1 MPALPSRRFPG
12 LDRQQSNGFNDA
24 NSRYDVDR
32 SLSPAA
38 RNTPEKGKPMKAM
51 ASRCFWTTN
60 GLFALLATTLCGS
73 QSLLAQ
79 SARPARGA
87 HIVVVVFDGLRPD
100 SVTEQDMPNLY
111 ALAQSG
117 TRFSRHHPV
126 YPSSTE
132 VNGTALAT
140 GGYPKHTGIMA
151 NNEYRPQI
159 DALKSIAIEDE
170 AAVRKGDRVSHGKYI
185 QLPTVAEILRGAGM
199 RTVVA
204 GTKPVALLLDRAERD
219 AKIGEQSE
227 TLVEGK
233 SLPAGLLTRE
243 GVVPFPPKVDNR
255 KTPNRAQDEWTT
267 RVLTNQLWGEG
278 LPEYSV
284 LWLSDPDYTQH
295 GFGPN
300 ALTARQALHNSDE
313 DLGRVLEALDRLGV
327 RNQTDVLVVSDHGF
341 STISKNY
348 DLAKVLRRAGFD
360 AESKFTAAP
369 QPGQIVVVG
378 NSGSSCL
385 YVIGHDKAVSRRLV
399 EFLQKSDFAGAIF
412 SRDEFEGTFPLS
424 QVSVDTAGAPDVMF
438 SACWSSEPNHDG
450 MPGTLVSEGK
460 RGPGQGNHSSLSRY
474 DMHNTLVAAG
484 PHFKQHFVDELP
496 SGNADV
502 APTILHLLGF
512 PTDQL
517 DGRVLGEALVGG
529 QTPAEPVETQ
539 TLRAAHNVGTT
550 HWQQYLTISRI
561 GNYVYFDE
569 GNRGNG
575 PETGARR

>member
-1 MPALPSRRFPG
+1 ME
-12 LDRQQSNGFNDA
+12 
-24 NSRYDVDR
+24 
-32 SLSPAA
+32 
-38 RNTPEKGKPMKAM
+38 TM
-51 ASRCFWTTN
+51 ASRRICTTLT
-60 GLFALLATTLCGS
+60 LFAPLATAFCAS
-73 QSLLAQ
+73 ESALAQ
-79 SARPARGA
+79 SAPPARGT
-87 HIVVVVFDGLRPD
+87 HVVVVVFDGLRPD

-111 ALAQSG
+111 ALGQAG

-140 GGYPKHTGIMA
+140 GGYPKHTGVMA
-151 NNEYRPQI
+151 NNEYRPEI
-159 DALKSIAIEDE
+159 DALKSTAIEEE

-185 QLPTVAEILRGAGM
+185 QLPTVAEILRAGGM
-199 RTVVA
+199 RTAVA

-219 AKIGEQSE
+219 AAIGQQSE
-227 TLVEGK
+227 AVVDGK
-233 SLPAGLLTRE
+233 SLPAGLLARE
-243 GVVPFPPKVDNR
+243 GVAAFPPKVDNR

-267 RVLTNQLWGEG
+267 RVLTNQLWAEG
-278 LPEYSV
+278 LPAYSV

-348 DLAKVLRRAGFD
+348 DLAKLLRKAGFD

-369 QPGQIVVVG
+369 QAGQIVVVG

-385 YVIGHDKAVSRRLV
+385 YVIGHNKDVSRRLV
-399 EFLQKSDFAGAIF
+399 EFLQNSDFAGAIF

-424 QVSVDTAGAPDVMF
+424 QVSVDTAEAPDVMF
-438 SACWSSEPNHDG
+438 SARWSSEPNHDG
-450 MPGTLVSEGK
+450 MPGTLVAEGK
-460 RGPGQGNHSSLSRY
+460 RGPGQGNHSSLSRF

-517 DGRVLGEALVGG
+517 DGRVLGEALVAGKA
-529 QTPAEPVETQ
+529 PAEPVETRI
-539 TLRAAHNVGTT
+539 LRAAHTAGSTN
-550 HWQQYLTISRI
+550 WQQYLTVSRI
-561 GNYVYFDE
+561 GNHVYFDE

-575 PETGARR
+575 PESTARR

>member
-1 MPALPSRRFPG
+1 MKTMTSR
-12 LDRQQSNGFNDA
+12 SA
-24 NSRYDVDR
+24 
-32 SLSPAA
+32 
-38 RNTPEKGKPMKAM
+38 
-51 ASRCFWTTN
+51 WTTG
-60 GLFALLATTLCGS
+60 GLLALLATALGGS
-73 QSLLAQ
+73 ESALAQ
-79 SARPARGA
+79 AARPAPGA

-111 ALAQSG
+111 ALGQSG

-151 NNEYRPQI
+151 NNEYRPEI
-159 DALKSIAIEDE
+159 DALKSTAIEEE

-185 QLPTVAEILRGAGM
+185 QLPTVAEILRGAKM
-199 RTVVA
+199 RTAVA

-219 AKIGEQSE
+219 AAIGQQSE
-227 TLVEGK
+227 AVVEGK
-233 SLPAGLLTRE
+233 SLSAGLLTRD
-243 GVVPFPPKVDNR
+243 GAAAFPAKADNR

-267 RVLTNQLWGEG
+267 RVLTNQLWAEG
-278 LPEYSV
+278 LPAYSV

-348 DLAKVLRRAGFD
+348 DLAKLLRKAGFD
-360 AESKFTAAP
+360 ADNKFTAAP
-369 QPGQIVVVG
+369 QPGQVVVVG

-399 EFLQKSDFAGAIF
+399 EFLQKSDIAGVIF
-412 SRDEFEGTFPLS
+412 SRDAFEGTFPLS
-424 QVSVDTAGAPDVMF
+424 QVAVDTAEAPDVMF
-438 SACWSSEPNHDG
+438 SARWSSEANRDG
-450 MPGTLVSEGK
+450 MPGTLVAEGK
-460 RGPGQGNHSSLSRY
+460 RGPGQGNHSSLSRF

-517 DGRVLGEALVGG
+517 DGRVLSEALVGG
-529 QTPAEPVETQ
+529 QAPAEPVETRTVQ
-539 TLRAAHNVGTT
+539 AAHSVGPT
-550 HWQQYLTISRI
+550 HWQQYLTVSRI
-561 GNYVYFDE
+561 GNHVYYDE

-575 PETGARR
+575 PETTAGR